1 MEKKVALQD
10 RNLAPVMFYVPLR
23 VKEQLDQIVSRER
36 SSISE
41 IGRNLLTKY
50 VEKQKAGASA

>member
-23 VKEQLDQIVSRER
+23 VKEQLDQIVSQER
-36 SSISE
+36 LSVSE
-41 IGRNLLTKY
+41 IGRRLLAQY
-50 VEKQKAGASA
+50 VNKKAGASA

>member
-41 IGRNLLTKY
+41 IGRHLLSQY
-50 VEKQKAGASA
+50 VNKKAGAST